1 MKRFLSLVVACSCL
15 IGSSIQSTSAAEEHK
30 PSDGSLVA
38 ELEKD
43 PVLRALVDE
52 MERSKSKLKFE
63 SHPTPYYVSYWIKQV
78 DEVNI
83 SSNLGSKAAVE
94 RLTSRILIPVVR
106 IGNYELDS
114 SYPHTSRPE
123 PVVSV
128 QIDDD
133 YSAIRRAAWLGTD
146 AAYKTSITNF
156 EWKKNYLATNNIP
169 HRLADMTKE
178 PPVVAINPVRS
189 VVVDEAKWC
198 NNVQEISSTFNKY
211 KSLQRSRVTLNC
223 TTTTDWH
230 VNSEGTVVRDSHDK
244 AILKLWASGQ
254 SDDGFAN
261 TDSEVIGAPLASQLP
276 PLHSLKKAADT
287 FANRL
292 SELNVAPRAD
302 GYCGPVLFE
311 GQAAA
316 QFFSQILVPNFGF
329 AEDYVG
335 AEDFRNPLTRMV
347 GRKILPP
354 FMSVID
360 DPASKEYKGIPL
372 VGGYNFD
379 QDGVPAQ
386 KVTIAQNGVLKGFCQ
401 SRIPIRNSNR
411 SNGHSV
417 GGHGVPNIIRIES
430 DATLSDGE
438 LQKKY
443 TELAK
448 DAGLDHILVIERLSD
463 SYELTEY
470 PFGSERPY
478 ATPSYSRAPSDPIVA
493 YRLYLAD
500 GRKELVRGL
509 EFTYVS
515 LRSFRDIQGVKGDE
529 APYLVEPEDGAVRHL
544 IAPTY
549 LIGELELL
557 PIKSE
562 NSRPPTMESPL
573 SESARSEG
581 IEAGKALKSTK

>member
-1 MKRFLSLVVACSCL
+1 MRRVLHLFLAILF
-15 IGSSIQSTSAAEEHK
+15 
-30 PSDGSLVA
+30 LVA
-38 ELEKD
+38 SAPQGTYAADEKKVDKQALAVELEKD
-43 PVLRALVDE
+43 SVLRALVDE
-52 MERSKSKLKFE
+52 MERTKSKLKFE
-63 SHPTPYYVSYWIKQV
+63 SHPAPYYVSYWVKQV

-94 RLTSRILIPVVR
+94 RLTSRILVPVVR
-106 IGNYELDS
+106 IGNYDLDS
-114 SYPHTSRPE
+114 SYPHTTRPE
-123 PVVSV
+123 SVVNV

-133 YSAIRRAAWLGTD
+133 YAAMRRAAWLGTD

-178 PPVVAINPVRS
+178 PPVVELNPVQP
-189 VVVDEAKWC
+189 VVVDEAQWGK
-198 NNVQEISSTFNKY
+198 NVQEISAIFNKY
-211 KSLQRSRVTLNC
+211 KSLQRSRVSLNATC
-223 TTTTDWH
+223 TTDWH
-230 VNSEGTVVRDSHDK
+230 VNSEGTVVRDSHCK
-244 AILKLWASGQ
+244 AILKIWASGQ
-254 SDDGFAN
+254 SEDGFAN
-261 TDSEVIGAPLASQLP
+261 TDTEVIGAPRADQLP
-276 PLHSLKKAADT
+276 ALTSLKETADT
-287 FANRL
+287 FADRL
-292 SELNVAPRAD
+292 SQLNDAPRAD
-302 GYCGPVLFE
+302 GYCGPVVFK

-347 GRKILPP
+347 GRKVLPP
-354 FMSVID
+354 FISVFD
-360 DPASKEYKGIPL
+360 DPSAKEYKGIPL
-372 VGGYNFD
+372 VGGFNFD
-379 QDGVPAQ
+379 EDGVPAQ

-401 SRIPIRNSNR
+401 SRIPIRDSNS

-430 DATLSDGE
+430 NATLTDDE
-438 LQKKY
+438 LRQKY

-470 PFGSERPY
+470 PYSTERPY

-515 LRSFRDIQGVKGDE
+515 LRSFRDIQGVKDDG

-544 IAPTY
+544 ITPTY
-549 LIGELELL
+549 LVGELELL

-573 SESARSEG
+573 SESVKNESIG
-581 IEAGKALKSTK
+581 SK